1 MLQAIR
7 DNAQGWIAW
16 VIVGLIIITFAL
28 FGIDQYAKG
37 DKIVVVAEVNGE
49 EVTAGEFLTL
59 YSRQQSRL
67 REQFGDLY
75 DQVVKDEQLR
85 TEVMD
90 ALVETTVVRQWAQDN
105 NMMISDEQ
113 LAVSI
118 ESAEVFQKDGKFD
131 EQQYQEILL
140 RNGLNVARFEYEQR
154 QFLLENQ
161 NANLTMSSAFVT
173 DAQMKQL
180 AALQFQEREVN
191 YLRVDQRPFNKA
203 ATITPEQ
210 VQAYYDDNKADFVTP
225 EKVVIEYVTLSQ
237 DALAKNVPVEAAALE
252 AFYEDNK
259 DQFTQS
265 EQRQASHILVRV
277 DVAEQDEAARK
288 KIDEL
293 AVKIKAGEDF
303 AALAKE
309 FSDDPGSA
317 AMGGDLGMF
326 QQGMMV
332 PEFDQA
338 VFSMKEGDVS
348 DVIKTEFGYHII
360 KLVKIQPKTTS
371 AYADVKAEVEQMLRS
386 QEAEKQYYDLLEQLN
401 TVAYEQSDSLI
412 PAADAVGLEVQT
424 SQPFA
429 KTGGQGDV
437 ISNMKVVT
445 AAFSDDVKKSNLNSA
460 SIELSPTASAV
471 IRIKEIMPEA
481 QKALDEVKAGIETE
495 LKREA
500 GVKASADLAAKL
512 LADSK
517 GGQTMA
523 DMAKEGIEYHT
534 VGWVQRENQKMLP
547 QLSQAI
553 FKAPKPAEG
562 KASYSTY
569 ALPTGDS
576 VVIEIKAVKEGAMPE
591 NPMMVTQLKQVLV
604 QLAGTSEVEAR
615 VKTLVDAATVEIR
628 ENYKTIKPAGL

>member
-85 TEVMD
+85 KEVMD
-90 ALVETTVVRQWAQDN
+90 ALVETTVVRQWAESH
-105 NMMISDEQ
+105 NMMISDQQ
-113 LAVSI
+113 LAASI
-118 ESAEVFQKDGKFD
+118 ETAQVFHKDGKFD
-131 EQQYQEILL
+131 EQLYQEILL

-154 QFLLENQ
+154 QFLLESQ
-161 NANLTMSSAFVT
+161 NSNLTMSSAFVT
-173 DAQMKQL
+173 DAQLKQL
-180 AALQFQEREVN
+180 AAVQFQERDVN
-191 YLRVDQRPFNKA
+191 YLRIDQRPFIKA
-203 ATITPEQ
+203 ATVTPEQ
-210 VQAYYDDNKADFVTP
+210 IQTYYDDNKSDFVTP

-237 DALAKNVPVEAAALE
+237 DALAKKVPVQAAALE

-259 DQFTQS
+259 DQFTES

-277 DVAEQDEAARK
+277 DMPEQDEAARK

-293 AVKIKAGEDF
+293 AAKVKAGEDF
-303 AALAKE
+303 AALATE

-360 KLVKIQPKTTS
+360 KLAKIQPKTTR
-371 AYADVKAEVEQMLRS
+371 AYADVKADVEKMLRA

-412 PAADAVGLEVQT
+412 PAADAVGLEVQV
-424 SQPFA
+424 SEPFA

-437 ISNMKVVT
+437 ASNQKVVV
-445 AAFSDDVKKSNLNSA
+445 AAFSEDVKKSGLNSA
-460 SIELSPTASAV
+460 SIELSPTASTV
-471 IRIKEIMPEA
+471 IRIKEVMPEA
-481 QKALDEVKAGIETE
+481 QKSLDEVKAGIETE

-500 GVKASADLAAKL
+500 GVKASADLAEKMLTEA
-512 LADSK
+512 K
-517 GGQTMA
+517 GGQAMA
-523 DMAKEGIEYHT
+523 DMAKEGIEYHA
-534 VGWVQRENQKMLP
+534 VGMVQRENQKMLP

-553 FKAPKPAEG
+553 FKAPKATDG
-562 KASYSTY
+562 KASYSTF

-576 VVIEIKAVKEGAMPE
+576 VVIEIKAVKEGEMPE
-591 NPMMVTQLKQVLV
+591 NPMILTQMTQALSQLV
-604 QLAGTSEVEAR
+604 GSSEVEGR

-628 ENYKTIKPAGL
+628 DNYKTIKPAGL